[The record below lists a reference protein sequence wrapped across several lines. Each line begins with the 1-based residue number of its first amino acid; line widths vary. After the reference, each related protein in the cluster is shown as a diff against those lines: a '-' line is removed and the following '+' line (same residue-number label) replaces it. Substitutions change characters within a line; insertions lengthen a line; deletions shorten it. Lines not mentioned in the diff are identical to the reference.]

1 MPIIAIGDL
10 ELNYNDRGLRFLVL
24 VPSVRPA
31 LGQAH
36 HSARAT
42 SFSPQMRSLKQPD
55 AAGKIEHRKRQD
67 CTQFKPDGAQALP

>member
-1 MPIIAIGDL
+1 MPIIAIGGL
-10 ELNYNDRGLRFLVL
+10 ELSYNDRGLRFLVL

-31 LGQAH
+31 LRQAH
-36 HSARAT
+36 HAPVT